1 MLIKVLKS
9 FYIFKEFVKNKRI
22 FIKVYKDRNYIG
34 GNIYRVIEKYLDSFK
49 KMFFVFYSNK
59 FLDIVIVYFNDFK
72 GIKLIYVLGINI
84 KLKNGKLILEF

>member
-1 MLIKVLKS
+1 
-9 FYIFKEFVKNKRI
+9 
-22 FIKVYKDRNYIG
+22 
-34 GNIYRVIEKYLDSFK
+34 
-49 KMFFVFYSNK
+49 MFFVFYSNK